1 MTPRTPESH
10 TSAPQ
15 SLGIGSKRNADEG
28 ATGGQVE
35 EQAPE
40 GAAEPM
46 EMASTGTE
54 PVAVVGSAVE
64 TIEGAAAVATNGEP
78 TVKEALAGGLTAAQ
92 VSAKQAAG
100 ESNAIDNSTSRSV
113 GQIIRANIFTLF
125 NAILAVA
132 AIVVLV
138 VGEPQDAV
146 FALVLVLNAGIGVVS
161 EIRAKRTLDSLAVLH
176 APTVKVSRDGKLR
189 DVPIE
194 DLVTDEVVHLQLGDQ
209 IPADGQILSA
219 VGLEV
224 DESALTGESLPVVKT
239 FGSPVLSGT
248 NVVAGYGKMLVQ
260 TIGEEAW
267 AQKVTRE
274 AKRFSLAVSEIQ
286 HSLNQ
291 VLKWIS
297 WILPFVVLGL
307 AWAQM
312 NAEQLTWQMALVLA
326 ISGMVGMIPQGLVL
340 LTSMNFGLAAATL
353 ARRGVL
359 VQELPAVE
367 ILARVDVL
375 CLDKTGTL
383 TTGKIRGR
391 NLIFA
396 PNTGEDEARQ
406 ELFALTGLKDNE
418 TSRGI
423 AHMVEAA
430 DHRPGKH
437 HLPGK
442 QIPFNSARKWSAH
455 LAEDGYMWV
464 LGAPEILGEKICDP
478 AKKRWLTEILETESR
493 QGRRVVCLAKGAIP
507 LQLAPFVDPQTEEA
521 PPSRLLTLPPE
532 LEPVTVCILEEDV
545 REDAAHTLAYFA
557 EQGVRVKVI
566 SGDSPGTVG
575 AIASE
580 LGLQGSAGANL
591 KVMDARQLPEVGSP
605 EFADLVRET
614 DVFGRVTPEQKQGIV
629 SVLQQAGHTVAMTGD
644 GVNDALALKTAD
656 LGIAMGNGAP
666 ATKAVSRLVLTN
678 GRFSVLP
685 GVVAEGRRI
694 IANMERVSGL
704 FLSKTIYALLIAL
717 VVGVSGLVYPLL
729 PRHLTFIGWFTI
741 GIPSFF
747 LALAPNSRRYHPGFL
762 RRTLFLAIPA
772 GLILGAG
779 ALISY
784 VLVGQ
789 ATSSGQSAATITIIL
804 GGLWLLGLT
813 ARPFNWWRVA
823 LLIAMILGAGL
834 GLVVP
839 LVREFFALQL
849 PAPQEWMIVLII
861 GVVEVVLLELSHRLR
876 PSGQ

>member
-1 MTPRTPESH
+1 MTPITPEPH
-10 TSAPQ
+10 AAAPQ
-15 SLGIGSKRNADEG
+15 SS
-28 ATGGQVE
+28 
-35 EQAPE
+35 
-40 GAAEPM
+40 
-46 EMASTGTE
+46 
-54 PVAVVGSAVE
+54 
-64 TIEGAAAVATNGEP
+64 GAAAAATA
-78 TVKEALAGGLTAAQ
+78 EAPSAGGLTSAQ
-92 VSAKQAAG
+92 VSAKREAG
-100 ESNAIDNSTSRSV
+100 ESNTIDNSTSRSV

-132 AIVVLV
+132 AVVVLV

-146 FALVLVLNAGIGVVS
+146 FALVMVLNTGIGVVS

-176 APTVKVSRDGKLR
+176 APTVKVNRDGELQ
-189 DVPIE
+189 DMLIE
-194 DLVTDEVVHLQLGDQ
+194 ELVTEDVVHLQLGDQ

-224 DESALTGESLPVVKT
+224 DESALTGESLPVVKSS
-239 FGSPVLSGT
+239 GSLVLSGT
-248 NVVAGYGKMLVQ
+248 NVVAGHGQMLVQ

-286 HSLNQ
+286 HSVNQ

-297 WILPFVVLGL
+297 WLLPFVVLGL

-312 NAEQLTWQMALVLA
+312 NTGQLTWQMALVLA

-396 PNTGEDEARQ
+396 PQTGEAEARQ
-406 ELFALTGLKDNE
+406 ALFALTRLKDNE
-418 TSRGI
+418 TSRVI

-430 DHRPGKH
+430 G

-455 LAEDGYMWV
+455 LAEAGHMWV
-464 LGAPEILGEKICDP
+464 LGAPEILGEKIHDP
-478 AKKRWLTEILETESR
+478 AKKRWLAEILGIESQ
-493 QGRRVVCLAKGAIP
+493 QGRRVICLAKGAIP
-507 LQLAPFVDPQTEEA
+507 PPLAPFVDPQVEDA

-532 LEPVTVCILEEDV
+532 LEPLAVCILEEEV

-575 AIASE
+575 AIAAE
-580 LGLQGSAGANL
+580 LGLQGNVGADL
-591 KVMDARQLPEVGSP
+591 KVVDARQLPEVGSP
-605 EFADLVRET
+605 EFATRVRET

-644 GVNDALALKTAD
+644 GVNDALALKTAN

-666 ATKAVSRLVLTN
+666 ATKAVSRLVLTDE
-678 GRFSVLP
+678 RFGVLP

-717 VVGVSGLVYPLL
+717 IVGVSGLVYPLL

-747 LALAPNSRRYHPGFL
+747 LALAPNSRRYQPGFL
-762 RRTLFLAIPA
+762 RRTLSLAIPA
-772 GLILGAG
+772 GLILGGG
-779 ALISY
+779 ALLAY
-784 VLVGQ
+784 VLIGQ
-789 ATSSGQSAATITIIL
+789 ATSSGQSAATIAIIL

-849 PAPQEWMIVLII
+849 PTPQEWLIVLII
-861 GVVEVVLLELSHRLR
+861 GMAEVVLLELAYRLR
-876 PSGQ
+876 PSGQQKTKRV